1 MCQNMNFP
9 HNTHYFHCEKK
20 KYNKTVLHFSP
31 SYAPGKEGTIES
43 APRVYIL
50 IKTEA
55 IFNKAVKD
63 FYKPRY
69 KFIKFKI
76 KDRCRCMT
84 KLA

>member
-1 MCQNMNFP
+1 MWQNMNFP

-20 KYNKTVLHFSP
+20 NTKKEFCIYT
-31 SYAPGKEGTIES
+31 SYAPGKEGIIES

-69 KFIKFKI
+69 KFVKFKI